1 MLMFSR
7 VQAQTKLVLEKGKV
21 QKWASMSR
29 MWCWEHFVGSFSF
42 LKPFSNAA
50 GQDDDLH
57 VKHVKRLQFQPGH
70 FGLHSKESLETC
82 EAFSKGGFFIVKKME
97 II

>member
-29 MWCWEHFVGSFSF
+29 MWCWEHFVGIIF
-42 LKPFSNAA
+42 LFKTLLQCMGKMMIFMSNIT
-50 GQDDDLH
+50 
-57 VKHVKRLQFQPGH
+57 RLQFQPGH
-70 FGLHSKESLETC
+70 FWAL
-82 EAFSKGGFFIVKKME
+82 KGIPGNL
-97 II
+97 